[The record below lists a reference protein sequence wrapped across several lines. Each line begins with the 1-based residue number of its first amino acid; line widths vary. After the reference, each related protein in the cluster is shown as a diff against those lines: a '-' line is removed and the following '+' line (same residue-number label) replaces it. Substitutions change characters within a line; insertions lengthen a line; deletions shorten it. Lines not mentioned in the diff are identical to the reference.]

1 MYILPIHLHI
11 LPLGPSLCFR
21 SAYVHSSSY
30 FGAMFAKP
38 FCVPENEQA
47 RGGLQVPQKRAG
59 DKISAG
65 EHERKDLTNKSSKL

>member
-47 RGGLQVPQKRAG
+47 RGGCKCHRSVLVIKFLLVSMKE
-59 DKISAG
+59 KI
-65 EHERKDLTNKSSKL
+65 